1 MGVKSRRLP
10 QVDMQLRAQIVSLRR
25 AGMSVMEIGERLGL
39 TRAVDYEAI
48 RAVCDSLPR
57 KYGFGELSP
66 RGPVVRTQGA
76 RK

>member
-1 MGVKSRRLP
+1 MRPRRAIKID
-10 QVDMQLRAQIVSLRR
+10 VQLRAQIVSLRR
-25 AGMSVMEIGERLGL
+25 AGMSVMEIGERLDL

-48 RAVCDSLPR
+48 RDVCDSLPR